1 MVKRITKAQKE
12 KRKNII
18 FAIILGVLLTS
29 NSITGYGLYKVSK
42 QNKDLQAQITSL
54 YNNVKPQN
62 TKNDYLEDDAD
73 AIMQK
78 INELTSMQYVIKS
91 GDTLSEIVHSKYGKY
106 DYKLLMSLAK
116 YNNIQNVDKIVSG
129 EVISLPSVDELNE
142 IALSYNIREQNR
154 PAKNLAQ
161 QINTF
166 DTKEFS
172 SLKENVKNNTN
183 EIEVVKSQTN
193 EIANDVSQNKSD
205 IQTLSEK
212 TETTNTAVSENKA
225 NISQINETISE
236 NKTDILEIKKDVASL
251 KNEINEVKQEK
262 TSNINAEQIAPS
274 FSQTEIDTIHS
285 QISSLENDF
294 NSQNAKFDEIYSK
307 LVSIENA
314 LNDVKE
320 NKISKDEVLNLISN
334 LSKPSEPQSVSDDKT
349 SETKVEEVKVFDEPV
364 KEVVSEPEQ
373 SVKEFVEPTVLE
385 TEVEPYTDTE
395 IIDDVEP
402 IILDNNNYESPSED
416 IIEEDKKV
424 EIMQSWADKPIE
436 EQPIED
442 EGLNDKDT
450 TDSVDPVFEIDEPEE
465 VAPIEIPAPEIE
477 PESVDN
483 KKDTESP
490 SENIFMTYLAKSR

>member
-18 FAIILGVLLTS
+18 FAIILGALLTS

-193 EIANDVSQNKSD
+193 EIANDVSQN
-205 IQTLSEK
+205 
-212 TETTNTAVSENKA
+212 
-225 NISQINETISE
+225 
-236 NKTDILEIKKDVASL
+236 
-251 KNEINEVKQEK
+251 
-262 TSNINAEQIAPS
+262 
-274 FSQTEIDTIHS
+274 
-285 QISSLENDF
+285 
-294 NSQNAKFDEIYSK
+294 AKFDEIYSK

-373 SVKEFVEPTVLE
+373 SVKEFVKPTVLE

-402 IILDNNNYESPSED
+402 IILDNNNDEIPSED

-436 EQPIED
+436 DQPIED

-483 KKDTESP
+483 KKDTEYP

>member
-18 FAIILGVLLTS
+18 FAIILGALLTS

-212 TETTNTAVSENKA
+212 TETTNTAVF
-225 NISQINETISE
+225 E

-307 LVSIENA
+307 LISIENA

-373 SVKEFVEPTVLE
+373 NVKEFVEPTVLE

-402 IILDNNNYESPSED
+402 IILDNNNNEIPSED

-436 EQPIED
+436 DQPIED
-442 EGLNDKDT
+442 DGFNDNDT

-483 KKDTESP
+483 KKDTEYP